1 MQIAA
6 LIVATAF
13 KQCDPEQSD
22 SHLLGKLAPV
32 DASVSSAPRWLRVRL
47 CAMMF
52 LEYVP
57 PALWAV
63 TLGTYIIANTGSSG
77 NQLFDSRFAGLA
89 GISGALGAIAAPLLV
104 GGIAD
109 RFLATQWVLA
119 ALHACC
125 AVCLWFL
132 SRGWSQPWFFAAL
145 IAYFQFFV
153 PTFSLTNSLALRH
166 LPRSREQFPAVRAWG
181 TVGWV
186 IAGLF
191 IGFGWPAWFGESIE
205 ATTLPMLLAV
215 VAHVVMAL
223 YCLTLPHT
231 PPETIGR
238 LGWQSLTQGG
248 AWTLLRQ
255 PRVLMFLTISMLAC
269 VPVQFYYS
277 FLNAY
282 MNTMGI
288 HGAAGIMSLGQ
299 VCEIACLISM
309 PWMLRRVGI
318 KHTFML
324 GLLAWVLRYALMA
337 AGAITGSFVA
347 LVVAILLHGFC
358 YVFVYVS
365 GQLYLDYL
373 AGPRSRSAAQG
384 LSVLATSGLGHLT
397 GAILAGSAQ
406 ARYLTPP
413 GVSPPPFDWLTF
425 WLLPLAM
432 FVGVL
437 LLFLATFR
445 VTEEST
451 APATLPVAPVIEP
464 ATG

>member
-1 MQIAA
+1 
-6 LIVATAF
+6 
-13 KQCDPEQSD
+13 
-22 SHLLGKLAPV
+22 
-32 DASVSSAPRWLRVRL
+32 
-47 CAMMF
+47 MML

-57 PALWAV
+57 PALWTV

-77 NQLFDSRFAGLA
+77 ARLFDSRFAGTV
-89 GISGALGAIAAPLLV
+89 GISGALGAIVAPLLV

-109 RFLATQWVLA
+109 RFLATQWVLSV
-119 ALHACC
+119 LHACC

-132 SRGWSQPWFFAAL
+132 SRGWSQPWFLAAL
-145 IAYFQFFV
+145 IAYYQFLV

-166 LPRSREQFPAVRAWG
+166 LPRSLEQFPAVRAWG

-191 IGFGWPAWFGESIE
+191 IGFAWPAAFGRSIE
-205 ATTLPMLLAV
+205 ATTLPMLLAIA
-215 VAHVVMAL
+215 AHGVMAL
-223 YCLTLPHT
+223 YCLTLPLT
-231 PPETIGR
+231 PPETTGR
-238 LGWQSLTQGG
+238 LSWQALLQGG
-248 AWTLLRQ
+248 SLTLLRQ
-255 PRVLMFLTISMLAC
+255 PRVVMFLMISMLAC
-269 VPVQFYYS
+269 IPVQFYYS

-309 PWMLRRVGI
+309 PWMLSRLGI

-324 GLLAWVLRYALMA
+324 GLLAWVVRYALMA
-337 AGAITGSFVA
+337 VGAITGSLVA

-397 GAILAGSAQ
+397 GAILAGAAQ
-406 ARYLTPP
+406 AHYLTPP

-425 WLLPLAM
+425 WLIPLVM

-437 LLFLATFR
+437 LLFLGTFR
-445 VTEEST
+445 VAEESP
-451 APATLPVAPVIEP
+451 APHTLPVAPVIEP